1 MKQSASWIFGDIGRL
16 FYPQLCAGCRNTL
29 YEAEQGLCAAC
40 VAALPRTAFK
50 RGSEN
55 PAARMFHG
63 RVNFTEVHSFLYFH
77 KAGIT
82 QRLLHQIK
90 YRGGFALAY
99 QMGQLF
105 GHSVETRVLPD
116 VLIPVPLHASRLRER
131 GYNQSEALAQG
142 MAVALH
148 LEVNTNMITRTLAG
162 RSQTKSGRLN
172 RWNNVGTRFEC
183 RTALLSKELHIGL
196 VDDVLTTGS
205 TLESCARALEQVG
218 YRNLSAFTLAYAEY

>member
-16 FYPQLCAGCRNTL
+16 FYPQLCAGCRSTL
-29 YEAEQGLCAAC
+29 YEAEQGICAAC

-50 RGSEN
+50 SGSEN

-63 RVNFTEVHSFLYFH
+63 RVKFMGVHSFLYFH

-82 QRLLHQIK
+82 QSLLHQIK
-90 YRGGFALAY
+90 YRGGVALAY

-105 GHSVETRVLPD
+105 GHTLEPRLLPD
-116 VLIPVPLHASRLRER
+116 VLIPVPLHASRRRER

-142 MAVALH
+142 MAAAWH
-148 LEVNTNMITRTLAG
+148 LEVNTNIMSRTAAS
-162 RSQTKSGRLN
+162 RSQTKSGRFN
-172 RWNNVGTRFEC
+172 RWNNVGSRFEC
-183 RTALLSKELHIGL
+183 RNVVYPKEIHIGL